1 MSFSRQQYDSCA
13 YETAIKQS
21 TDVGK
26 YMYNE
31 PRPCKSCFLE
41 SPSIRSQS
49 YGGAICSDKSLIDV
63 DSELLGLNVKNTK
76 CPSKE
81 FTPLKGAFCTLKKEP
96 DCGTNSFL
104 NVEDTR
110 LSNPPCVSK
119 AYTVNRWEF
128 LPCDPQ
134 DHVFNLPPFERL
146 ANSQIMAKDNHRA
159 CIPTIMDQSKSLPK
173 ESFDNAKVEMYNF
186 KAMPAFKEHNN
197 LRTCQ
202 ELQRL

>member
-13 YETAIKQS
+13 YESAIKQS

-31 PRPCKSCFLE
+31 PRPCNPCFIE
-41 SPSIRSQS
+41 SPYIRNQS
-49 YGGAICSDKSLIDV
+49 YGGATCADKGLIDV
-63 DSELLGLNVKNTK
+63 DSELLGLNVKKSK

-81 FTPLKGAFCTLKKEP
+81 FNPLKGEFCTLKREQ
-96 DCGTNSFL
+96 DCGTNDFF
-104 NVEDTR
+104 NTEPTR
-110 LSNPPCVSK
+110 ISNPPCTLK

-134 DHVFNLPPFERL
+134 DKPFNLPPFERL

-159 CIPTIMDQSKSLPK
+159 CIPTIMNQSKALPVT
-173 ESFDNAKVEMYNF
+173 DYPNPKVETYKF
-186 KAMPAFKEHNN
+186 KAMPTFKEHNN
-197 LRTCQ
+197 LRTC
-202 ELQRL
+202 EEMQRL